1 MKGRGFKLLDNK
13 GFDIW
18 SAEYDKFVER
28 NSKGYPFEGYYEVL
42 NFVYKLIG
50 HKENSKILDIG
61 VGTGMLTNQLYK
73 DGAVV
78 YGLDFSQSML
88 QKAQEKMPQ
97 AKLIQWDFN
106 NGLPE
111 QLRKERFDYIISSYA
126 IHHLNN
132 DKKVEFFRDLKE
144 TLNNDGKIIVADV
157 AFKTFDD
164 LETCRINVGYSWDSD
179 EIYMTIDEMGERLR
193 ALGIKYNYTQVS
205 SCAGVLE
212 IF

>member
-1 MKGRGFKLLDNK
+1 LLDNK

-42 NFVYKLIG
+42 NFVYKLIED
-50 HKENSKILDIG
+50 KENNKILDIG

-73 DGAVV
+73 DGAEI
-78 YGLDFSQSML
+78 YGLDFSHSML

-106 NGLPE
+106 YGLPE
-111 QLRKERFDYIISSYA
+111 QLRQERFDYIISSYA
-126 IHHLNN
+126 IHHLSN
-132 DKKVEFFRDLKE
+132 DKKNEFLRELKE
-144 TLNNDGKIIVADV
+144 ILSNNGKIIIADV

-164 LETCRINVGYSWDSD
+164 LENCRINSGSSWDSD
-179 EIYMTIDEMGERLR
+179 EIYMIVNEIEKRLK
-193 ALGIKYNYTQVS
+193 ASSIKYNYTQVS